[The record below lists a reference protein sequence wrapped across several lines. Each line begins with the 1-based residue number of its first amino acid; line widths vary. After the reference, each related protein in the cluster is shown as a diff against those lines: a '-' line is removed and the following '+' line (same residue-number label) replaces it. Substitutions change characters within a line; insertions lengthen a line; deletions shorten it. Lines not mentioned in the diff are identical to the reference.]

1 VSDPSE
7 HAPDPSELTR
17 PFSENFRTVLGR
29 LPTGVVVVTGG
40 DPENPSALVVGSF
53 MSVSLEPPL
62 VAVSPAKSSTSWPA
76 IEASGHFCANV
87 LGEGQEDLARRFA
100 KSGGEKFAGVNWAPS
115 PATGSPLLEGV
126 AAWIDCRTY
135 ERYEAGDHW
144 LVLGEVLELSGLR
157 ESGALVFHSGVIR
170 PLN

>member
-1 VSDPSE
+1 M
-7 HAPDPSELTR
+7 PDRSELTR
-17 PFSENFRTVLGR
+17 PVSDNFRTVLGR

-40 DPENPSALVVGSF
+40 DPEQPSALVVGSF

-62 VAVSPAKSSTSWPA
+62 VAVSPAKTSTSWPA
-76 IEASGHFCANV
+76 IEAGGQFCANV
-87 LGEGQEDLARRFA
+87 LGENQEDLAKRFA
-100 KSGGEKFAGVNWAPS
+100 QTGGNKFEGISWAPA

-126 AAWIDCRTY
+126 AAWIDCRIY

-170 PLN
+170 PLS

>member
-1 VSDPSE
+1 V
-7 HAPDPSELTR
+7 PDPSELTR
-17 PFSENFRTVLGR
+17 PVSENFRTVLGR

-40 DPENPSALVVGSF
+40 DPESPSALVVGSF

-62 VAVSPAKSSTSWPA
+62 VAVSPAKTSTSWPA
-76 IEASGHFCANV
+76 IEAGGKFCANV
-87 LGEGQEDLARRFA
+87 LGGGQEELAKRFA
-100 KSGGEKFAGVNWAPS
+100 QSGGEKFEGVSWAPA

-126 AAWIDCRTY
+126 AAWIDCRIY

-157 ESGALVFHSGVIR
+157 ESGALVFHSGVMR
-170 PLN
+170 PLG